1 MVSQTDSRACSCFV
15 PRAVLSAARRRQATT
30 PRRRSGASCRPRP
43 SASSVATHTRL
54 FLVQSFR
61 LSICP
66 EPALANDQMNLL
78 PRVAEHTTE
87 WRCKLAFG
95 GASLEKGPS
104 SSKHC
109 CSAHRVSRVVVQK
122 PKRVN
127 KAQIEAISVLRIH
140 SPELAPELDMPRH
153 GRYGNRWRG
162 LCVCEAHFPA
172 DVSFIR
178 EPLSLSLGNKIVS
191 FSRFI
196 ISGKTNLLTKT
207 DSLNTPKKDRKTER
221 QKDTIWQPAAVYA
234 YRVVSY
240 LVLSCLVLWC
250 RHGVLR
256 GVPQAQVQPVERI
269 LNPSHPMV
277 GPMAAE
283 KNPCHPLLPAC
294 PF

>member
-1 MVSQTDSRACSCFV
+1 MLGFHTPAGFANRYPCLLLFRTAGSSLCSTATPGDDSTPAFGGKLPSSSLCELCGDTYAFV
-15 PRAVLSAARRRQATT
+15 
-30 PRRRSGASCRPRP
+30 
-43 SASSVATHTRL
+43 

-95 GASLEKGPS
+95 GANLEKGPS

-109 CSAHRVSRVVVQK
+109 CSAHRLSRAVVQK

-178 EPLSLSLGNKIVS
+178 EPLSLSLGKNRLFFSLCYIRKNKS
-191 FSRFI
+191 PYE
-196 ISGKTNLLTKT
+196 N
-207 DSLNTPKKDRKTER
+207 
-221 QKDTIWQPAAVYA
+221 
-234 YRVVSY
+234 
-240 LVLSCLVLWC
+240 
-250 RHGVLR
+250 
-256 GVPQAQVQPVERI
+256 
-269 LNPSHPMV
+269 
-277 GPMAAE
+277 
-283 KNPCHPLLPAC
+283 
-294 PF
+294 